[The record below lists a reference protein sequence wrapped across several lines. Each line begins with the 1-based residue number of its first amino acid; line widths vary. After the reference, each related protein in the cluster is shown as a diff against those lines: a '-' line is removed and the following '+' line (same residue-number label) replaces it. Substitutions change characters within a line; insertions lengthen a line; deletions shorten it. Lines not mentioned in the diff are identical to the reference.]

1 MTKQAAYE
9 LGVLLAL
16 SDLGLTKLSDASQND
31 YVEVGGAEQGTSFP
45 GYPLESLVA
54 LLQREARIPPEPT
67 VNVKNDVMGE
77 PENPNSTFSGAATPS
92 FGNDL
97 LGRLGVDV
105 RGPDQSTSV

>member
-16 SDLGLTKLSDASQND
+16 RDAGLKLGDASQND
-31 YVEVGGAEQGTSFP
+31 VVEVGGAEQGTSFP
-45 GYPLESLVA
+45 SYPAESLA
-54 LLQREARIPPEPT
+54 SYLRQEAKIPNEPT
-67 VNVKNDVMGE
+67 VKVKNEVFGE
-77 PENPNSTFSGAATPS
+77 PENPNSTFSGAGTPS

-105 RGPDQSTSV
+105 RGPESTSV